1 MLEGTENQIS
11 FFEDKSSLENGVD
24 FIGLIGKQGRLE
36 SALFKNDINL
46 TKEKKEMY
54 MMGLRLQN
62 SMQSD
67 YDSDFGSVSYTV
79 IERENSK
86 FVSISTISH
95 TVLAIM
101 KKSIN
106 HIKVIKKIKRALGN
120 LENEKPKEKL
130 LSEKK

>member
-1 MLEGTENQIS
+1 MLEGTKNQIS
-11 FFEDKSSLENGVD
+11 FFKDKSSLENGVD

-106 HIKVIKKIKRALGN
+106 HIKVIKKIKIALGN